1 VSKQLPFQHES
12 NHLVRKIK
20 MRVSDFRF
28 LFESLAD
35 FADDEIV
42 TIQAV
47 CDVLNENEPAY
58 LVGFQWSGSDNE
70 GCPAKTLRPN
80 HLAHPRA

>member
-1 VSKQLPFQHES
+1 
-12 NHLVRKIK
+12 

-28 LFESLAD
+28 LFESLAHL
-35 FADDEIV
+35 ADDEIV
-42 TIQAV
+42 TIEAV

-58 LVGFQWSGSDNE
+58 SVGYQWSLSDNE
-70 GCPAKTLRPN
+70 GLAKTPRPD

>member
-1 VSKQLPFQHES
+1 MAEQLRFQHES

-28 LFESLAD
+28 LVESLAD

-42 TIQAV
+42 TIQAF
-47 CDVLNENEPAY
+47 CDVLNENEPASS
-58 LVGFQWSGSDNE
+58 VGYQWSGSDNE
-70 GCPAKTLRPN
+70 GVSC
-80 HLAHPRA
+80 

>member
-1 VSKQLPFQHES
+1 
-12 NHLVRKIK
+12 

-28 LFESLAD
+28 LVESLAD

-47 CDVLNENEPAY
+47 RDVRNENEPAY
-58 LVGFQWSGSDNE
+58 SVGYQWSGSDNK
-70 GCPAKTLRPN
+70 GCPAKDCGPIIGGTIVHERSGRYDPRPI
-80 HLAHPRA
+80 R